1 MFYLAENSGN
11 LGHRSEAE
19 CLAESETHGIGRFE
33 FLFGMVIL
41 YDLLYVVNTV
51 SKSLQSEDMD
61 LEAAII
67 QLGGLVGSLKGYRET
82 GIEKAKAE
90 AMQIAIDM
98 EIEPTFSSKP
108 KRVIKKK
115 KHFREDAEK
124 VDDSYRLNAEE
135 SFRIDY
141 FINFVDQAIV
151 SLGVRFKQFQ
161 RYKEILGFLFGLKRL
176 KSRKDDELM
185 ISCAKLEASLEHDG
199 HFDVDGKHLFME
211 LQYLRG
217 MLPEEVTRAI
227 QMLEFL
233 KRMDGCYP
241 NTEITY
247 RILLTIPISVASA
260 ERSFSNLKLIKNYI
274 FILRKEKK
282 SYS

>member
-33 FLFGMVIL
+33 FLFGMVIW
-41 YDLLYVVNTV
+41 YDFLYVVNTV

-98 EIEPTFSSKP
+98 EIEPAFSSKP

-115 KHFREDAEK
+115 KHFGEDAELQINL
-124 VDDSYRLNAEE
+124 VRSVLVC
-135 SFRIDY
+135 RIRVNHVH
-141 FINFVDQAIV
+141 FPF
-151 SLGVRFKQFQ
+151 SH
-161 RYKEILGFLFGLKRL
+161 
-176 KSRKDDELM
+176 
-185 ISCAKLEASLEHDG
+185 ISIC
-199 HFDVDGKHLFME
+199 FM
-211 LQYLRG
+211 
-217 MLPEEVTRAI
+217 
-227 QMLEFL
+227 
-233 KRMDGCYP
+233 
-241 NTEITY
+241 
-247 RILLTIPISVASA
+247 
-260 ERSFSNLKLIKNYI
+260 
-274 FILRKEKK
+274 
-282 SYS
+282 